1 MIRIETHDARTL
13 EISPAEDQT
22 LAQAIFLFRE
32 DGLSREDG
40 LFREDGLIGL
50 WDGVPLCAGLG
61 KCGLCRVRF
70 LSAPP
75 EPLAEELRRL
85 GEPAVAQGWRLSC
98 LHKAE
103 SCTIFLPEPKRSAR
117 PRTTISNQTLG
128 PATGQTPSQAPG
140 AATSQPFSSVAP
152 TSGYAA
158 LAASLAID
166 LGTTSIHWAALSA
179 TGELLSSG
187 QGLNPQMGLG
197 SEVMSRLAY
206 AAKPGGAATLSRLVL
221 ARLQT
226 LVAQAEAAHGAKVSR
241 LCVAGNSAMTYLLLG
256 LPVDSLARA
265 PYRLDY
271 AGGDERQLAPG
282 VFESSS
288 AGLPPALIPPLLAPF
303 VGADL
308 SAGLAA
314 LNFAP
319 DIAPNG
325 SPNGPLA
332 YPYLLADL
340 GTNGEFVL
348 ALSKDEYLLASV
360 PMGPALEGVGLRH
373 GRVAG
378 PGAVRAFVL
387 TPVGLRPEYIE
398 RPPLP
403 GVNGENEDP
412 GITGVGYL
420 SLAATLL
427 RARVLDESGRFVVPA
442 TPLATPLTRRLAK
455 GLTYLGG
462 EQALDLG
469 HGLLLPASDVEEL
482 VKVKAAFNLALS
494 RLLTEAGL
502 APGALAS
509 VHLAGA
515 MGEHVDIADLT
526 ALGFLPETLA
536 GRVRRAGNTSL
547 AGARL
552 LLNNPQAWDWV
563 LDLPGKCRVLDL
575 ASEPDF
581 GSLYVERMVL
591 RHVA

>member
-1 MIRIETHDARTL
+1 MIRIKTHDARAL
-13 EISPAEDQT
+13 ELAPAEGQT
-22 LAQAIFLFRE
+22 LAQAIFLA
-32 DGLSREDG
+32 D
-40 LFREDGLIGL
+40 L

-75 EPLAEELRRL
+75 APAAEEPRRL
-85 GEPAVAQGWRLSC
+85 GEEAVAHGWRLSC
-98 LHKAE
+98 LHPARACQIE
-103 SCTIFLPEPKRSAR
+103 LPEPKRSAR
-117 PRTTISNQTLG
+117 SRTTISNQTLG
-128 PATGQTPSQAPG
+128 PATGQTPGQAPG

-152 TSGYAA
+152 TSGHAA

-187 QGLNPQMGLG
+187 QGLNPQLGLG

-206 AAKPGGAATLSRLVL
+206 AASPGGAATLSRLVL
-221 ARLQT
+221 ARLRM
-226 LVAQAEAAHGAKVSR
+226 LVAQAEAAHGARVSR

-256 LPVDSLARA
+256 LPVDGLARA
-265 PYRLDY
+265 PYCLDY
-271 AGGDERQLAPG
+271 AGGDERQLAPDVSEDTVG
-282 VFESSS
+282 GLSG
-288 AGLPPALIPPLLAPF
+288 GLPVALIPPLLAPF

-314 LNFAP
+314 LQF
-319 DIAPNG
+319 
-325 SPNGPLA
+325 SPQGPPA
-332 YPYLLADL
+332 HPYLLADL

-378 PGAVRAFVL
+378 PGAVRAFAL

-403 GVNGENEDP
+403 GPDGAGEDP

-442 TPLATPLTRRLAK
+442 TPLTRRLAQ
-455 GLTYLGG
+455 GLTNLGG

-469 HGLLLPASDVEEL
+469 AGLLLPASDVEEL

-515 MGEHVDIADLT
+515 MGEHVDIADLA
-526 ALGFLPETLA
+526 ALGFLPEALT

-563 LDLPGKCRVLDL
+563 LGLPGRCRVLDL

>member
-1 MIRIETHDARTL
+1 MIRIQTHDALAL
-13 EISPAEDQT
+13 ELAPAQGQT
-22 LAQAIFLFRE
+22 LAQAIFLA
-32 DGLSREDG
+32 D
-40 LFREDGLIGL
+40 L

-61 KCGLCRVRF
+61 KCGLCRVRYV
-70 LSAPP
+70 SAPP
-75 EPLAEELRRL
+75 APAAEELKRL
-85 GEPAVAQGWRLSC
+85 GAEAVARGWRLSC
-98 LHKAE
+98 LHPAQACHIE
-103 SCTIFLPEPKRSAR
+103 LPEPKRSAR
-117 PRTTISNQTLG
+117 PRVVLSGLAERSTTSG
-128 PATGQTPSQAPG
+128 PSVSVAPATGP
-140 AATSQPFSSVAP
+140 
-152 TSGYAA
+152 AA

-166 LGTTSIHWAALSA
+166 LGTTSIHWAAQSA

-206 AAKPGGAATLSRLVL
+206 AARPGGAETLSRLV
-221 ARLQT
+221 ASRLRA
-226 LVAQAEAAHGAKVSR
+226 LVSQAEAAHGGTVTR

-256 LPVDSLARA
+256 LPPGMLDGLARA
-265 PYRLDY
+265 PYHLDY
-271 AGGDERQLAPG
+271 AGGDVRQIAPD
-282 VFESSS
+282 
-288 AGLPPALIPPLLAPF
+288 LPAALLPPLLAPF

-319 DIAPNG
+319 G
-325 SPNGPLA
+325 GPPA

-373 GRVAG
+373 GRVAA
-378 PGAVRAFVL
+378 PGAVRAFAL
-387 TPVGLRPEYIE
+387 TPVGLRPEYIA
-398 RPPLP
+398 RSPLP
-403 GVNGENEDP
+403 EEDP

-427 RARVLDESGRFVVPA
+427 RAGVLDESGRFVVPA

-455 GLTYLGG
+455 GLVTLDG

-469 HGLLLPASDVEEL
+469 AGLLLPASDVEEL

-494 RLLTEAGL
+494 RLLFEAGL

-515 MGEHVDIADLT
+515 MGEHVDMADLAT
-526 ALGFLPETLA
+526 LGFLPDALT
-536 GRVRRAGNTSL
+536 GRVVRAGNTSL

-552 LLNNPQAWDWV
+552 LLGNPKSWDWV

-575 ASEPDF
+575 ASEPNF

>member
-1 MIRIETHDARTL
+1 MIRIQTHDARAL
-13 EISPAEDQT
+13 ELAPAQGQT
-22 LAQAIFLFRE
+22 LAQAIFLA
-32 DGLSREDG
+32 D
-40 LFREDGLIGL
+40 L

-61 KCGLCRVRF
+61 KCGLCRVRY

-75 EPLAEELRRL
+75 APAAEELRRL
-85 GEPAVAQGWRLSC
+85 GAVAVAQGWRLSC
-98 LHKAE
+98 LHPAGACHIE
-103 SCTIFLPEPKRSAR
+103 LPEPKRSAR
-117 PRTTISNQTLG
+117 PQAKSSATTATG
-128 PATGQTPSQAPG
+128 PATS
-140 AATSQPFSSVAP
+140 
-152 TSGYAA
+152 
-158 LAASLAID
+158 AASLAID
-166 LGTTSIHWAALSA
+166 LGTTSIHWAAQSA
-179 TGELLSSG
+179 TGEILSSG

-206 AAKPGGAATLSRLVL
+206 AAKPGGLTVLFRLVL
-221 ARLQT
+221 QRLQT
-226 LVAQAEAAHGAKVSR
+226 LVREAEAAHGGTITR

-256 LPVDSLARA
+256 LPVDGLARA

-271 AGGDERQLAPG
+271 AGGDQRQPAPD
-282 VFESSS
+282 
-288 AGLPPALIPPLLAPF
+288 LPATLIPPLLAPF

-314 LNFAP
+314 LRF
-319 DIAPNG
+319 
-325 SPNGPLA
+325 SPQGPPM

-348 ALSKDEYLLASV
+348 ALSDDEYLLASV

-373 GRVAG
+373 GRVAA
-378 PGAVRAFVL
+378 PGAVRAFAL
-387 TPVGLRPEYIE
+387 TPVGLRPEYIG
-398 RPPLP
+398 RSPLP
-403 GVNGENEDP
+403 EEDP
-412 GITGVGYL
+412 GISGVGYL

-427 RARVLDESGRFVVPA
+427 RAGVLDESGRFVVPA
-442 TPLATPLTRRLAK
+442 TPLGKRLAK
-455 GLTYLGG
+455 GLATLDG

-494 RLLTEAGL
+494 RLLFEAGL
-502 APGALAS
+502 APGALSS

-515 MGEHVDIADLT
+515 MGEHADMSDLAT
-526 ALGFLPETLA
+526 LGFLPDTLT

-547 AGARL
+547 SGARL
-552 LLNNPQAWDWV
+552 LLNNPKSWDWV
-563 LDLPGKCRVLDL
+563 LDLSGKCRVLDL

>member
-1 MIRIETHDARTL
+1 MIRIQTHDARAL
-13 EISPAEDQT
+13 ELAPAQGQT
-22 LAQAIFLFRE
+22 LAQAIFLA
-32 DGLSREDG
+32 D
-40 LFREDGLIGL
+40 L

-61 KCGLCRVRF
+61 KCGLCRVRY

-75 EPLAEELRRL
+75 APAAEELRRL
-85 GEPAVAQGWRLSC
+85 GEEAVAQGWRLSC
-98 LHKAE
+98 LHPAK
-103 SCTIFLPEPKRSAR
+103 SCHIELPEPRRSAR
-117 PRTTISNQTLG
+117 SRSVIAGL
-128 PATGQTPSQAPG
+128 APV
-140 AATSQPFSSVAP
+140 AATSRPSASATITCGPAAP
-152 TSGYAA
+152 
-158 LAASLAID
+158 AASLAID
-166 LGTTSIHWAALSA
+166 LGTTSIHWAAMNA

-206 AAKPGGAATLSRLVL
+206 AARPGGAATLSRLVL
-221 ARLQT
+221 ARLRT
-226 LVAQAEAAHGAKVSR
+226 LVREAEAAHGVAIMR
-241 LCVAGNSAMTYLLLG
+241 LCVAGNSVMTCLLLG
-256 LPVDSLARA
+256 LPVDGLARA

-271 AGGDERQLAPG
+271 AGGDERQLAPN
-282 VFESSS
+282 SSD
-288 AGLPPALIPPLLAPF
+288 GLPAALIPPLLAPF

-308 SAGLAA
+308 SAGLTA
-314 LNFAP
+314 LHFNP
-319 DIAPNG
+319 D
-325 SPNGPLA
+325 GPPA

-348 ALSKDEYLLASV
+348 ALSPDEYLLASV

-373 GRVAG
+373 GRVAS
-378 PGAVRAFVL
+378 PGAVRAFAL

-398 RPPLP
+398 RSPLP
-403 GVNGENEDP
+403 DEDP

-420 SLAATLL
+420 SLAATLR
-427 RARVLDESGRFVVPA
+427 RARALDESGRFMVPA
-442 TPLATPLTRRLAK
+442 TPLATPLTRRLAQ
-455 GLTYLGG
+455 GLTKLDG

-494 RLLTEAGL
+494 RLLAEAGL
-502 APGALAS
+502 APGALAGM
-509 VHLAGA
+509 HLAGA
-515 MGEHVDIADLT
+515 MGEHVDTADLAT
-526 ALGFLPETLA
+526 LGFLPEALT

-547 AGARL
+547 SGARL
-552 LLNNPQAWDWV
+552 LLNNPKAWDWV